1 MQSDATTC
9 AARPIPTFA
18 DVAAA
23 ADRIGSRLARTPVMS
38 SASLD
43 KRADRRV
50 VFKCE
55 NLQHGGAFK
64 YRGALNAILP
74 LAIAGNVTAVAT
86 HSSGNHG
93 TAVALAAKVCG
104 LDAYVVVPRDSARTK
119 IANIEQAGGTVILCE
134 PGLPAREAALTELM
148 QRVDAH
154 LVHPFDDAR
163 VIAGQGT
170 AALELLT
177 EEPDLDVI
185 CTPIGGGGLIGG
197 TALAAKAMAPYCR
210 VIGAEPLKADDAYRS
225 FHSGTRQ
232 SVVTPAT
239 IADGLRG
246 SIGVLNFA
254 LLRRY
259 IDDVVTV
266 TEQEI
271 VNAMRIVLQDL
282 KLLIEP
288 SSAVAVAALLAG
300 KLGSSRQR
308 VGIILSGGNVDLE
321 QCPFLRGE
329 TIK

>member
-1 MQSDATTC
+1 M
-9 AARPIPTFA
+9 R
-18 DVAAA
+18 
-23 ADRIGSRLARTPVMS
+23 
-38 SASLD
+38 
-43 KRADRRV
+43 
-50 VFKCE
+50 
-55 NLQHGGAFK
+55 
-64 YRGALNAILP
+64 
-74 LAIAGNVTAVAT
+74 
-86 HSSGNHG
+86 
-93 TAVALAAKVCG
+93 
-104 LDAYVVVPRDSARTK
+104 
-119 IANIEQAGGTVILCE
+119 
-134 PGLPAREAALTELM
+134 
-148 QRVDAH
+148 RVDAH

-197 TALAAKAMAPYCR
+197 TALAAKAMAARCR
-210 VIGAEPLKADDAYRS
+210 VIGAEPLNADDAYRS
-225 FHSGTRQ
+225 FRSGTRQ

-259 IDDVVTV
+259 VDDVVTV

-308 VGIILSGGNVDLE
+308 VGIILSGGNVDLD

-329 TIK
+329 TVK